1 MVQSLNYHMPT
12 RIIFGP
18 GRMLEAGKEAKA
30 MGKKAFLVTGRK
42 AMKKLGVTDR
52 LIDNLKSSG
61 LDVTLFDKTE
71 PNPSKETVHE
81 GAELLKKEKADLVIG
96 LGGGS
101 ALDAAK
107 AIAVIASS
115 GGDIW
120 DYVGMD
126 KITNPVLPIIAIPT
140 TAGTGSEVTHIAVVS
155 DKRNKLKDAVV
166 SHHIFPQVALVDPE
180 LMIYM
185 PQYVTA
191 STGIDVLAH
200 AIETY
205 TSNFAQP
212 ISGTLALRAIELCS
226 RNLPIASLKEKDIEA
241 RANMAL
247 ASTLA
252 GMAIAQSDTTV
263 AHIIGEALGAFFNVD
278 HGVAVG
284 ILLPYVMEYNLC
296 TNLQKFAEIAHA
308 MGERIESLMLRE
320 AALKSVD
327 AAKCLLTDINLP
339 LRLRDIG
346 IKEDLITEMTDYV
359 MRPGATATNPR
370 IVSREDVLRIFKEA
384 F

>member
-1 MVQSLNYHMPT
+1 
-12 RIIFGP
+12 
-18 GRMLEAGKEAKA
+18 
-30 MGKKAFLVTGRK
+30 
-42 AMKKLGVTDR
+42 
-52 LIDNLKSSG
+52 
-61 LDVTLFDKTE
+61 
-71 PNPSKETVHE
+71 
-81 GAELLKKEKADLVIG
+81 
-96 LGGGS
+96 
-101 ALDAAK
+101 
-107 AIAVIASS
+107 
-115 GGDIW
+115 
-120 DYVGMD
+120 
-126 KITNPVLPIIAIPT
+126 
-140 TAGTGSEVTHIAVVS
+140 
-155 DKRNKLKDAVV
+155 
-166 SHHIFPQVALVDPE
+166 VALVDPE